1 MNRYTNRELSWL
13 QFNERV
19 LYEAADPML
28 SVADRLKFISIFNSN
43 LDEFFMVRVGS
54 LYDQRFAGYDKLDL
68 ADMTVQEQLDAIRKE
83 SKRLQ
88 DKQRELYYEV
98 LDDASELGLEIT
110 NYNRLNQQEKR
121 DLSSYFAQEI
131 YPVLTPL
138 GIDSHRTFPLIQNK
152 STYLAVELQDKDKKL
167 LSLIQIPSI
176 LPTLVEV
183 KRDTVTAK
191 YIYLEDLITNNLSM
205 LFTGYSIRSVSIFR
219 ITRNA
224 DLSVNEEDAE
234 DLLLVIEDSIKQ
246 RKWGEVVRMEVAH
259 GSNKAVIKNLMKS
272 LHVSSDEMH
281 YADIPLDLTFCIG
294 VDGPKGSRH
303 FKGSTQTPKKVATL
317 ERRDIFQA
325 VREEDQFFHV
335 PYDSF
340 SHIEHIITKAAK
352 DDQVL
357 AIKMTLYRVN
367 GGSAIVKALKEAAL
381 KGKQVTVL
389 VELLARFD
397 EEQNI
402 EWARQLE
409 QSGAN
414 VIYGVFNLKT
424 HSKIFMIVRRE
435 DQGIKRYVHL
445 GTGNYNSNTAK
456 LYTDMSI
463 LTAREDLGAD
473 ASTFFNLI
481 SGYSK
486 NPLMNRLI
494 YAPERLRD
502 HIELLMDQEIKKA
515 KEGLEARIDIKV
527 NSLIDKKMID
537 KLYEA
542 SQAGV
547 RIRLIVRGICGLI
560 PGVKGMSENIEVHSI
575 VGEFLEH
582 ERIYYFKNAEPD
594 NLFLSSA
601 DLMTRNLD
609 RRIELL
615 FPIIDED
622 IKKRILL
629 TFELLWLD
637 NKKSWKQHADSKY
650 KKQDNGLRPILAH
663 DILKHLSYKGV
674 HDFNKQI
681 ETIISHART

>member
-663 DILKHLSYKGV
+663 DILKHLSYKGI

>member
-110 NYNRLNQQEKR
+110 NYNQLNQQEKR

-663 DILKHLSYKGV
+663 DILKHLSYKGI

>member
-303 FKGSTQTPKKVATL
+303 FKGSTQAPKKVATL

-681 ETIISHART
+681 ETIISHARR

>member
-110 NYNRLNQQEKR
+110 NYNQLNQQEKR